1 MNEPLLEIKDLH
13 VSFST
18 YAGVVHAVRGV
29 EFSLDQGE
37 IVAVVGES
45 GCGKSVTAKTIMR
58 LNPMPPCRID
68 GGEILFEGQD
78 LTKLSER
85 DMRKLRGK
93 KIGMIF
99 QDPMTSLDPTK
110 QVGYQIIEAIRRH
123 EKVSKQEA
131 YDRSVEMLSL
141 VGINN
146 PTQRMKQYPHE
157 FSGGMRQRAM
167 IAMSLVC
174 NPQLLIAD
182 EPTTALDVTI
192 QAQILD
198 LLLDLRKKLGT
209 SILLITHDMGVVA
222 DVADRVIIMYAGMA
236 MESGT
241 VQEIFYAPMHPYT
254 WGLQVSLPKHG
265 DDGRERLIPIDGTP
279 PDLLAPPAGCP
290 FADRCEY
297 AMGICHERMPEV
309 TEKTGTHSVRCW
321 LYHEMAPKVTNPI
334 TGGTT

>member
-1 MNEPLLEIKDLH
+1 MNDTILEVKDLH

-29 EFSLDQGE
+29 EFSLGRGE

-58 LNPMPPCRID
+58 LNPTPPAYID
-68 GGEILFEGQD
+68 GGEILFEGQN
-78 LTKLSER
+78 LAELPER
-85 DMRKLRGK
+85 EMRKLRGN

-110 QVGYQIIEAIRRH
+110 KISYQIIEAIRRH
-123 EKVSKQEA
+123 ERVSYKEA
-131 YDRSVEMLSL
+131 YERSVKMLEL

-146 PTQRMKQYPHE
+146 PVERMKQYPHE

-174 NPQLLIAD
+174 HPELLIAD

-198 LLLDLRKKLGT
+198 LLLDLRQKLGT
-209 SILLITHDMGVVA
+209 SILMITHDMGVVA

-236 MESGT
+236 MESGS
-241 VQEIFYAPMHPYT
+241 VREIFYEPKHPYA
-254 WGLQVSLPKHG
+254 WGLMVSLPKR
-265 DDGRERLIPIDGTP
+265 DGSGGRLQPIEGTP
-279 PDLLAPPAGCP
+279 PDLLAPPVGCP

-297 AMGICHERMPEV
+297 AMGICHQRMPEV
-309 TEKTGTHSVRCW
+309 TQCTPTHSVRCW

>member
-1 MNEPLLEIKDLH
+1 MSETVLEVKDLC
-13 VSFST
+13 VSFDT
-18 YAGVVHAVRGV
+18 YAGKVQAVRGV
-29 EFSLDQGE
+29 SFSLNKGE
-37 IVAVVGES
+37 ILAVVGES

-58 LNPMPPCRID
+58 LNPSPPSRIE

-78 LTKLSER
+78 LTKLKNRE
-85 DMRKLRGK
+85 MAKLRGK

-110 QVGYQIIEAIRRH
+110 KVGYQIMEAIRQH
-123 EKVSKQEA
+123 EHISYKEA
-131 YDRSVEMLSL
+131 YAQSVKMLEM
-141 VGINN
+141 VGITN
-146 PTQRMKQYPHE
+146 PVERMKQYPHE

-174 NPQLLIAD
+174 HPQLLIAD

-198 LLLDLRKKLGT
+198 LLLSLREKLGT

-236 MESGT
+236 MEAGS
-241 VQEIFYAPMHPYT
+241 VREIFYSPMHPYT
-254 WGLQVSLPKHG
+254 WGLQVSLPKH
-265 DDGRERLIPIDGTP
+265 DGSGGRLRPIEGTP
-279 PDLLAPPAGCP
+279 PDLLDPPAGCP

-297 AMGICHERMPEV
+297 AMEICHRRMPDV
-309 TEKTGTHSVRCW
+309 TQRTPTHNVRCW